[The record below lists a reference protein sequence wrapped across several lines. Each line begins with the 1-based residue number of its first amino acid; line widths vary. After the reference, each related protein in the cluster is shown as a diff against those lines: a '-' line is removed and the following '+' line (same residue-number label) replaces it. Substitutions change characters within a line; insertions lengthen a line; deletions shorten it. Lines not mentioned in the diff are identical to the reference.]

1 MFEKRKA
8 IVLAVYKQD
17 IAERQRHIVAMRLQ
31 TDNLGDV
38 HALVEQVA
46 CSRSAKAA
54 SDAVA
59 RGCACESGA
68 LARLL
73 PLAAWTDGALGAGS
87 PAAVVV
93 RVMCAARWPLAL
105 YLLACSVRR
114 SEN

>member
-17 IAERQRHIVAMRLQ
+17 VAERQRHIVAMGLQ

-54 SDAVA
+54 PEVVA
-59 RGCACESGA
+59 PGCALAWRA
-68 LARLL
+68 LARVVLL
-73 PLAAWTDGALGAGS
+73 LRRSRAGS
-87 PAAVVV
+87 RAG
-93 RVMCAARWPLAL
+93 W
-105 YLLACSVRR
+105 S
-114 SEN
+114 